1 MRVFT
6 DFHHAGLLQ
15 SLILLFEKRLGG
27 EVYRPIGTEWYKNG
41 FWKVYDHPATVEQFL
56 GIGGATPDGT
66 PQLNDVQKI
75 VGVGRGYGN
84 AFVYHCKDIDSDETN
99 KAITLQGFMALPFD
113 IVIASLPYHIE
124 PFKRLCEMHPSHPK
138 LIYQIGNAW
147 TVDAGLAPNVMASAI
162 INDVPKDVNLITYH
176 QEFDTEKIFTYT
188 PPVESNKITSLIN
201 CFNTAGHFAQ
211 DWALFEKMHSL
222 MPQFDFKSYGGQCR
236 DGCMH
241 GNKQVAQAI
250 KDSRFIW
257 HTKNGGD
264 GYGHIVFN
272 TGAVGRPMIVKRQY
286 YAGKLGEA
294 LMIDG
299 KTCIAIDGLN
309 PQEIATKLSYYN
321 DPERYQT
328 MCQNVY
334 TNFMQTVDFPNEAKT
349 LKTFFANLRP

>member
-41 FWKVYDHPATVEQFL
+41 FWKVYEHPATVEQFL
-56 GIGGATPDGT
+56 GIGGATPDGSR
-66 PQLNDVQKI
+66 PLNEVVLTHI
-75 VGVGRGYGN
+75 SPPN
-84 AFVYHCKDIDSDETN
+84 ATLVYNCKDIDSDETN

-162 INDVPKDVNLITYH
+162 IQAVPNDVNFITYH
-176 QEFDTEKIFTYT
+176 QEFDLNIFANT
-188 PPVESNKITSLIN
+188 PPHESKNITALIN
-201 CFNTAGHFAQ
+201 CFNTAGHFQ
-211 DWALFEKMHSL
+211 NDWVMFEQLGRL
-222 MPQFDFKSYGGQCR
+222 MPEWNFKSYGGQCR
-236 DGCMH
+236 DGCMN

-250 KDSRFIW
+250 MDSRFIW
-257 HTKNGGD
+257 QVKAGGD

-272 TGAVGRPMIVKRQY
+272 TGAVGRPMVVKKQY
-286 YAGKLGEA
+286 YAGKLGQA
-294 LMIDG
+294 LMKDG
-299 KTCIAIDGLN
+299 ETCIAIDGLN
-309 PQEIATKLSYYN
+309 PFEIITKLLYYN
-321 DPERYQT
+321 DNDRYQT

-334 TNFMQTVDFPNEAKT
+334 TNFMQTVDFPKEAET
-349 LKTFFANLRP
+349 LKTFFAHLRP